1 MFGTVEAILDS
12 GESRLLRVGDVMF
25 QRGTR
30 HAWRNP
36 SEDQWVRIVVF
47 LVGTNKVR
55 VGGEELGLDL
65 PWEVESGQE
74 EKGN

>member
-12 GESRLLRVGDVMF
+12 GESRLLRAGDVIV

-47 LVGTNKVR
+47 LVGTNKAR
-55 VGGEELGLDL
+55 VAGEELGADL
-65 PWEVESGQE
+65 PWEVEGEEEGQG
-74 EKGN
+74 K